1 MKILIFALLMLAGCA
16 ANRQEQTATTRT
28 VERVGI
34 EQGQPTQ
41 ITETTTERT
50 ALESKAQAG
59 VDVSKAMQA
68 GFAMLQGNLT
78 SLIEAAKPAPVDF
91 APVIAAISA
100 GKPAPVDFQ
109 PVLTALSAGKP
120 GIDGTT
126 GTLAGGLIG
135 TALLAFQ
142 QHMATRRAE
151 ERARQEREEKERA
164 RKDADEEWKR
174 ANEATAR
181 EVELAKQLP
190 PPVKT

>member
-1 MKILIFALLMLAGCA
+1 MRIAVLLLALLFTGCA
-16 ANRQEQTATTRT
+16 EYNRQESTATTKT

-59 VDVSKAMQA
+59 VDVAKTMQA

-100 GKPAPVDFQ
+100 SKP
-109 PVLTALSAGKP
+109 SGG

-126 GTLAGGLIG
+126 GTALAGLGVV
-135 TALLAFQ
+135 ALQ
-142 QHMATRRAE
+142 QYLATRKAE
-151 ERARQEREEKERA
+151 ERARLEREEKERA
-164 RKDADEEWKR
+164 RKDADAEWER
-174 ANEATAR
+174 ANASHAR

-190 PPVKT
+190 PPGAA